1 MARRF
6 SEEAQSPAG
15 EKARK
20 SRRARGRALVIF
32 YISAFLAVVVGAVL
46 LCTFVFF
53 RVGTV
58 EITGGASYRQE
69 DISSVCS
76 IHEGDNLVL
85 LDTRARE
92 EALEYR
98 FPYIEN
104 VEIRKHIPS
113 TVEVVITEAETAFS
127 IEREDGRY
135 VYVSPAGKV
144 LEIADSPAENSA
156 VVHGCTPTNEKPSE
170 QVAFENETAERLFSA
185 ITEELQAHDLEGIT
199 DIDLRNQYDITMT
212 YEGRIVFRFGNSN
225 DLEYKTRFGIGM
237 LVQMQEDGD
246 LTEETRGGR
255 AEQGLLPGD
264 AGRRRGLDDGRL
276 RRPGDLLGRF
286 GGRRRRNGE
295 QWRKQHGGWRIAPL
309 FPQFSCAGFRFYV
322 NLNGSAGQVSPKIA
336 VK

>member
-15 EKARK
+15 EKAQK
-20 SRRARGRALVIF
+20 NRRARGRALVIF

-69 DISSVCS
+69 DILSVCS

-127 IEREDGRY
+127 IECEDGRY

-170 QVAFENETAERLFSA
+170 QVAFESETAERLFSA

-246 LTEETRGGR
+246 LTEETRGEIDLTVA
-255 AEQGLLPGD
+255 AEQNKGFFQETLDSGEGSATD
-264 AGRRRGLDDGRL
+264 GFAGRETSSDASEDG
-276 RRPGDLLGRF
+276 GDGTES
-286 GGRRRRNGE
+286 GGESSAADGE
-295 QWRKQHGGWRIAPL
+295 
-309 FPQFSCAGFRFYV
+309 
-322 NLNGSAGQVSPKIA
+322 
-336 VK
+336 

>member
-69 DISSVCS
+69 DILSVCS

-127 IEREDGRY
+127 IECEDGRY

-156 VVHGCTPTNEKPSE
+156 VVHGCAPTNEKPSE

-185 ITEELQAHDLEGIT
+185 ITDEIQAHDLEGIT

-246 LTEETRGGR
+246 LTEETRGEIDLTVA
-255 AEQGLLPGD
+255 AEQNKGFFQETLDGSEGSTTD
-264 AGRRRGLDDGRL
+264 GFAGRETSSDASEDG
-276 RRPGDLLGRF
+276 GDGTESS
-286 GGRRRRNGE
+286 GE
-295 QWRKQHGGWRIAPL
+295 
-309 FPQFSCAGFRFYV
+309 S
-322 NLNGSAGQVSPKIA
+322 SAADGE
-336 VK
+336 

>member
-69 DISSVCS
+69 DILSVCS

-156 VVHGCTPTNEKPSE
+156 VVHGCAPTNEKPSE

-237 LVQMQEDGD
+237 LVQMQADGD
-246 LTEETRGGR
+246 LTEETRGEIDLTVA
-255 AEQGLLPGD
+255 AEQNKGFFQETLDSGEGSTTD
-264 AGRRRGLDDGRL
+264 GFAGRETSSDASEDG
-276 RRPGDLLGRF
+276 GDGTES
-286 GGRRRRNGE
+286 GGESSAADGE
-295 QWRKQHGGWRIAPL
+295 
-309 FPQFSCAGFRFYV
+309 
-322 NLNGSAGQVSPKIA
+322 
-336 VK
+336 